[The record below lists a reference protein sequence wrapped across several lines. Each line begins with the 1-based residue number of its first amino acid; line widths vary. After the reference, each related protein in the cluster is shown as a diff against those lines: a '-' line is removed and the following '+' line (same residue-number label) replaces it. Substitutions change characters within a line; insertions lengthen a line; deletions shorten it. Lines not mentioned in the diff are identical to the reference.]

1 MKTKNFLLT
10 GLVGLG
16 TLTACSNEELANSGN
31 NGLPDGKAYAQIMV
45 NVATETGSRAS
56 GDTDAGTTQEQGI
69 KDITVVLADA
79 NGMIQQVITPGMKSG
94 GKNNED
100 RATELFEVPAG
111 KYYVYV
117 LANYNDNASKISP
130 QLVAGQTN
138 MKQTF
143 TLTGMPFTANETL
156 GQTGSL
162 FLMTN
167 ADNVSESNFTGNPTG
182 TEKDDDGADASGGA
196 TNVFVVNA
204 NIERVVS
211 KVTFT
216 NSASQ
221 EFSVEVDPD
230 GDGTKTTIAKAQLQG
245 AALINLNK
253 KMFMNKVVDDAVD
266 PANKW
271 SGYFYVKDPNY
282 DQTII
287 NATTNGTW
295 LGENFYQ
302 ATVSDGEFV
311 SPVSTNML
319 YCPENTMIAS
329 AQQNGQTTGVVYKVK
344 YTPTAADNAG
354 YTVLAKDATDSYSQ
368 VYTALLN
375 LSSGKDDAITETMFT
390 TSDNEDGT
398 FYSYNGL
405 VFISKNAA
413 ILYYTIDKAA
423 DKSKVS
429 DINTAFGGNKGSALT
444 EVKTYTDG
452 ICYYTAWIKHNPDSQ
467 TRMEAGRFGTVRNHW
482 YVMGVNSIKGL
493 GSNQPTFDKPEDPD
507 DPAVANIQV
516 VATIKKWVKVEQKV
530 DLE

>member
-31 NGLPDGKAYAQIMV
+31 NGLPEGKAYAQIMV
-45 NVATETGSRAS
+45 NVAAETGSRAS
-56 GDTDAGTTQEQGI
+56 GDTDAGTTEEQGI

-117 LANYNDNASKISP
+117 LANYNANASKISP

-143 TLTGMPFTANETL
+143 TLTEMPFTAGTL

-167 ADNVSESNFTGNPTG
+167 ADNVSESDFTGTPEG

-216 NSASQ
+216 NTANQ

-230 GDGTKTTIAKAQLQG
+230 GDDTKTTIATAELQG

-253 KMFMNKVVDDAVD
+253 KMFMNKVVDATVS
-266 PANKW
+266 PADKW
-271 SGYFYVKDPNY
+271 NGYFYVKDPNY
-282 DQTII
+282 DQKIT
-287 NATTNGTW
+287 NAGIDGTW
-295 LGENFYQ
+295 LGENFDQ
-302 ATVSDGEFV
+302 TTVSNFV

-319 YCPENTMIAS
+319 YCPENTMKAE

-344 YTPTAADNAG
+344 YTPTAAGNAG

-375 LSSGKDDAITETMFT
+375 LSSDKDDAITETMFT
-390 TSDNEDGT
+390 TSDNVNGT

-429 DINTAFGGNKGSALT
+429 DINTQFTNNKGSAPA
-444 EVKTYTDG
+444 EVKIYTDG
-452 ICYYTAWIKHNPDSQ
+452 ICYYTAWIKHNPDSE

-516 VATIKKWVKVEQKV
+516 VATIKKWVKVEQSV

>member
-1 MKTKNFLLT
+1 M
-10 GLVGLG
+10 
-16 TLTACSNEELANSGN
+16 
-31 NGLPDGKAYAQIMV
+31 
-45 NVATETGSRAS
+45 
-56 GDTDAGTTQEQGI
+56 
-69 KDITVVLADA
+69 VLADA
-79 NGMIQQVITPGMKSG
+79 NGMIQQVITPGMKDEAG
-94 GKNNED
+94 ATDK
-100 RATELFEVPAG
+100 RATKLFEVPAG

-143 TLTGMPFTANETL
+143 TLTGMPFTAGTL

-167 ADNVSESNFTGNPTG
+167 ADNVSESDFTGTPTG

-216 NSASQ
+216 NTTNQ
-221 EFSVEVDPD
+221 EFSVGVDPD
-230 GDGTKTTIAKAQLQG
+230 GDGTKATIATAELQG

-253 KMFMNKVVDDAVD
+253 KMFMNKVVDATVNTT
-266 PANKW
+266 NKW
-271 SGYFYVKDPNY
+271 GGYFYVKDPNY
-282 DQTII
+282 DQPIT
-287 NATTNGTW
+287 NAGTDGTW
-295 LGENFYQ
+295 LGENFDQ
-302 ATVSDGEFV
+302 TTVSSFV

-319 YCPENTMIAS
+319 YCPENTMKAE

-344 YTPTAADNAG
+344 YTPTAAGNAG

-375 LSSGKDDAITETMFT
+375 LSSDKDDAITETMFT
-390 TSDNEDGT
+390 TSDNENGT

-429 DINTAFGGNKGSALT
+429 DINTQFTNNKGSAPA
-444 EVKTYTDG
+444 EVKIYTDG
-452 ICYYTAWIKHNPDSQ
+452 ICYYTAWIKHNPNSV

-516 VATIKKWVKVEQKV
+516 VATIKKWVKVEQSV

>member
-216 NSASQ
+216 NTASQ

-253 KMFMNKVVDDAVD
+253 KIFMNKVKDETVN
-266 PANKW
+266 PTSKW
-271 SGYFYVKDPNY
+271 NGYFYVKDPNY
-282 DQTII
+282 DQTI
-287 NATTNGTW
+287 TNTGTDGTW
-295 LGENFYQ
+295 LGENFDQ
-302 ATVSDGEFV
+302 VTVSDGEFV

-375 LSSGKDDAITETMFT
+375 LGGHDTDITETMFT
-390 TSDNEDGT
+390 TSDNVNGT

-429 DINTAFGGNKGSALT
+429 DINTAFGGNKGSAPA
-444 EVKTYTDG
+444 EVKTYTNG

-493 GSNQPTFDKPEDPD
+493 GSNQPTFGEPENPD

-516 VATIKKWVKVEQKV
+516 VATIKKWVKVEQSV
-530 DLE
+530 DLQ

>member
-253 KMFMNKVVDDAVD
+253 KMFMNKVVDATVN
-266 PANKW
+266 PAEKW

-429 DINTAFGGNKGSALT
+429 DINTAFGGNKGSVLT

>member
-182 TEKDDDGADASGGA
+182 TEKDDDGSDASGGA

-253 KMFMNKVVDDAVD
+253 KMFMNKVVDATVN
-266 PANKW
+266 PAEKW

-429 DINTAFGGNKGSALT
+429 DINTAFGGNKGSAPA
-444 EVKTYTDG
+444 EVKTYTNG

-493 GSNQPTFDKPEDPD
+493 GSNQPTFGEPENPD

-516 VATIKKWVKVEQKV
+516 VATIKKWVKVEQSV
-530 DLE
+530 DLQ

>member
-31 NGLPDGKAYAQIMV
+31 NGLPEGKAYAQIMV

-69 KDITVVLADA
+69 EDITVVLADA

-94 GKNNED
+94 GENNED

-117 LANYNDNASKISP
+117 LANYNANASKISP

-143 TLTGMPFTANETL
+143 TLTEMPFTAGTL

-167 ADNVSESNFTGNPTG
+167 ADNVSESDFTGTPTG

-216 NSASQ
+216 NTTNQ

-230 GDGTKTTIAKAQLQG
+230 GDGTKATIATAELQG

-253 KMFMNKVVDDAVD
+253 KMFMNKVVDATVK
-266 PANKW
+266 PTNKW

-282 DQTII
+282 DQPIT
-287 NATTNGTW
+287 NADIDGTW
-295 LGENFYQ
+295 LGENFDQ
-302 ATVSDGEFV
+302 TTVSSFV
-311 SPVSTNML
+311 SPIADNML
-319 YCPENTMIAS
+319 YCPENTMAAN

-344 YTPTAADNAG
+344 YTPTAAGNAG

-375 LSSGKDDAITETMFT
+375 LGGHDTEITESMFI
-390 TSDNEDGT
+390 TSDNGDGT

-423 DKSKVS
+423 DKSDVNA
-429 DINTAFGGNKGSALT
+429 INTQFTSNKGSAT
-444 EVKTYTDG
+444 AEVKTYTNG
-452 ICYYTAWIKHNPDSQ
+452 LCYYTAWIKHNPDSE

-516 VATIKKWVKVEQKV
+516 VATIKKWVKVEQSV

>member
-31 NGLPDGKAYAQIMV
+31 NGLPEGKAYAQIMV

-69 KDITVVLADA
+69 EDITVVLADA
-79 NGMIQQVITPGMKSG
+79 NGMIQQVITPGMKDEAG
-94 GKNNED
+94 ATDK
-100 RATELFEVPAG
+100 RATKLFEVPAG

-143 TLTGMPFTANETL
+143 TLTGMPFTAGTL

-167 ADNVSESNFTGNPTG
+167 ADNVSESDFTGTPTG
-182 TEKDDDGADASGGA
+182 TEKDDDGAGVSGGA

-204 NIERVVS
+204 DIERVVS

-216 NSASQ
+216 NDENES
-221 EFSVEVDPD
+221 FNVEIDPD
-230 GDGTKTTIAKAQLQG
+230 GDGTKTTIATAELQG

-253 KMFMNKVVDDAVD
+253 KMFMNKVVDDAVR
-266 PANKW
+266 PADNW

-282 DQTII
+282 DQKIT
-287 NATTNGTW
+287 NAGTDGTW
-295 LGENFYQ
+295 LGENFDQ
-302 ATVSDGEFV
+302 TTVSNFV

-319 YCPENTMIAS
+319 YCPENTMKAE

-344 YTPTAADNAG
+344 YTPTAAGNAG

-375 LSSGKDDAITETMFT
+375 LSSDKDDAITETMFT

-413 ILYYTIDKAA
+413 ILYYTIDKAE
-423 DKSKVS
+423 DKSDVS
-429 DINTAFGGNKGSALT
+429 AINTQFTSNKGSAPA
-444 EVKTYTDG
+444 EVKTYTNG
-452 ICYYTAWIKHNPDSQ
+452 LCYYTAWIKHNPNSV

-516 VATIKKWVKVEQKV
+516 VATIKKWVKVEQSV

>member
-31 NGLPDGKAYAQIMV
+31 NGLPEGKAYAQIMV

-69 KDITVVLADA
+69 EDITVVLADA

-117 LANYNDNASKISP
+117 LANYNANASKISP

-143 TLTGMPFTANETL
+143 TLTGMPFTAGTL

-167 ADNVSESNFTGNPTG
+167 ADNVSESDFTGTPTG
-182 TEKDDDGADASGGA
+182 TEKDDDGAGVSGGA

-216 NSASQ
+216 NDENKS
-221 EFSVEVDPD
+221 FNVEIDPD
-230 GDGTKTTIAKAQLQG
+230 GDGTKTTIATAELQG

-253 KMFMNKVVDDAVD
+253 KMFMNKVVDATVN

-282 DQTII
+282 DQKIT
-287 NATTNGTW
+287 NAGTDGTW
-295 LGENFYQ
+295 LGENFDQ
-302 ATVSDGEFV
+302 TTVVSNFV

-319 YCPENTMIAS
+319 YCPENTMKAE

-344 YTPTAADNAG
+344 YTPTAAGNAG

-375 LSSGKDDAITETMFT
+375 LSSDKDDAITETMFT

-413 ILYYTIDKAA
+413 ILYYTIDKAE
-423 DKSKVS
+423 DKSKVN
-429 DINTAFGGNKGSALT
+429 DINTAFGVNKGSAPA
-444 EVKTYTDG
+444 EVKTYTNG
-452 ICYYTAWIKHNPDSQ
+452 LCYYTAWIKHNPDSE

-516 VATIKKWVKVEQKV
+516 VATIKKWVKVEQSV

>member
-253 KMFMNKVVDDAVD
+253 KMFMNKVVDATVN
-266 PANKW
+266 PAEKW

-429 DINTAFGGNKGSALT
+429 DINTAFGGNKGSAPA
-444 EVKTYTDG
+444 EVKTYTNG

-493 GSNQPTFDKPEDPD
+493 GSNQPTFGEPENPD

-516 VATIKKWVKVEQKV
+516 VATIKKWVKVEQSV
-530 DLE
+530 DLQ